1 MTIGLEDQ
9 IGEIVADD
17 YRTAEV
23 FRANGIDFCCR
34 GHRTLQDA
42 LNEKGLSADDIIK
55 ELATSKIVLTDTP
68 VDYSTWK
75 LDKLIDHI
83 ISKHHTYIK
92 QQIPVINGYLDQVFK
107 AHSKTHPV
115 IVDIRRLFTEDA
127 KDLLQH
133 LEAEEDI
140 VFPMI
145 RDLAVTPLETASPS
159 CVPFNFFQQMISAME
174 YDHLNVEERWKK
186 IVALTDNYELQFG
199 CTVAYVAFSLME
211 EYYENKKHN
220 KNAY

>member
-92 QQIPVINGYLDQVFK
+92 QQIPVIN
-107 AHSKTHPV
+107 
-115 IVDIRRLFTEDA
+115 
-127 KDLLQH
+127 
-133 LEAEEDI
+133 
-140 VFPMI
+140 
-145 RDLAVTPLETASPS
+145 
-159 CVPFNFFQQMISAME
+159 
-174 YDHLNVEERWKK
+174 
-186 IVALTDNYELQFG
+186 
-199 CTVAYVAFSLME
+199 
-211 EYYENKKHN
+211 
-220 KNAY
+220 